1 MTDRFL
7 SDLRESPRPAFA
19 EALKQRL
26 DAIEREQAERAAGR
40 PLRLRLRPV
49 FAGVAALAA
58 VAVALS
64 VPTVRASARS
74 LLEIFRVK
82 RFAAV
87 PVDMSRLRRLHD
99 QQLDLRTLISDNLQ
113 VLQDPGAPLVVADV
127 AEAAGKVGFEV
138 AQPAQLPQDYA
149 LSEVRVTGKGSFKAT
164 LDMDRLEQL
173 ASALGVTDIA
183 FPHELNGAS
192 VAIQTSPSVI
202 LRYTRGKD
210 EFRLFQA
217 LSPEVALPEGIDIR
231 QLGAIGLQLA
241 GMSAEEAQLFAS
253 KVDWRTTLLV
263 PVPAMG
269 GDFRDVAVG
278 DAQGLLV
285 TVRPPRRESGD
296 AQRPM
301 TARGRSVLLWSK
313 GERIFALQGP
323 DGRPGAGIELLE
335 MANEIG

>member
-1 MTDRFL
+1 MTDEFL
-7 SDLRESPRPAFA
+7 SDLREAPRPAFV

-26 DAIEREQAERAAGR
+26 DAIEREQEERTAAR
-40 PLRLRLRPV
+40 PLWIRLRPV
-49 FAGVAALAA
+49 LAGAAALAA

-64 VPTVRASARS
+64 VPTVRASARN

-87 PVDMSRLRRLHD
+87 PVDMNRLQRLHE
-99 QQLDLRTLISDNLQ
+99 QELDLRTLVSDNLQ
-113 VLQDPGAPLVVADV
+113 VLKDPGAPIVVDDV
-127 AEAAGKVGFEV
+127 AAATEKVGFAV
-138 AQPAQLPQDYA
+138 VQPAELPQGWA
-149 LSEVRVTGKGSFKAT
+149 LAEIRVTAQGSFKAR

-173 ASALGVTDIA
+173 ANALGVTDIEI
-183 FPHELNGAS
+183 PRELNGAN
-192 VAIQTSPSVI
+192 VAVQTSPTVM

-210 EFRLFQA
+210 DVRLFQA
-217 LSPEVALPEGIDIR
+217 RSPQVALPEGIDVR

-285 TVRPPRRESGD
+285 TVRPTRHARADAAGPVPRWH
-296 AQRPM
+296 
-301 TARGRSVLLWSK
+301 SVLLWSK

-323 DGRPGAGIELLE
+323 GSGMELLE
-335 MANEIG
+335 VANEIG